1 MTVKL
6 IDAPVKRLR
15 EMVAECATF
24 QSVVGAANRTAA
36 LLSVHIPY
44 VSGDDVLGDMPRAVI
59 NPSEGS
65 NSAEKIGINNFS
77 SEGNALLTFEF
88 RVPLSV
94 TSASKVGEAGKDAY
108 DWFGDKIDLIID
120 EMLALAGTGV
130 SFAGETHLNLQS
142 VDKVD
147 GPVEYEPEEVDRDS
161 EDVAVASYEWFIG
174 FQVAWR

>member
-1 MTVKL
+1 MTIKL

-24 QSVVGAANRTAA
+24 QSVVGAADRTAA
-36 LLSVHIPY
+36 LLSVHLPY
-44 VSGDDVLGDMPRAVI
+44 VSKDDLLGGMPRAVI

-65 NSAEKIGINNFS
+65 NTATKIGINNFS

-94 TSASKVGEAGKDAY
+94 TSSSKVGEAGKDAY
-108 DWFGDKIDLIID
+108 DWFTDKIDLIIN
-120 EMLALAGTGV
+120 EMIALAGTGV
-130 SFAGETHLNLQS
+130 SFAGETHLNVQNI
-142 VDKVD
+142 DKVD
-147 GPVEYEPEEVDRDS
+147 GPIEYEPEEVDRDS
-161 EDVAVASYEWFIG
+161 EDVVAASYEWFIG